1 MSLAH
6 VTFDIPLRDR
16 ILFGRGRIAELPRL
30 VRDVGGRHAF
40 VVTDP
45 VSGGKS
51 DAYKV
56 PSQAL
61 RGAMGLELRF

>member
-1 MSLAH
+1 
-6 VTFDIPLRDR
+6 
-16 ILFGRGRIAELPRL
+16 
-30 VRDVGGRHAF
+30 
-40 VVTDP
+40 